1 MSEILSSPCPRGG
14 RRAPK
19 ERDGWGA
26 APDVARSQNRLIT
39 IHASGAESL
48 LDSFQYAGYVRKYF
62 IIPEANYLIATLLD
76 QLCAP
81 GVLRGAI
88 AMLGAVELDYQSR
101 LRAGEVRDEVAD
113 RELSAKTKI
122 GKSSGSKTR
131 PELLFGIGL
140 VVTQLTTAMVG

>member
-19 ERDGWGA
+19 ERDGWVQRRTSHIA
-26 APDVARSQNRLIT
+26 KRLIT

-81 GVLRGAI
+81 GVLRDAGEV
-88 AMLGAVELDYQSR
+88 LGAVELDCQSR
-101 LRAGEVRDEVAD
+101 LRASEVRDEIAD

-122 GKSSGSKTR
+122 GKSSKSKTR

-140 VVTQLTTAMVG
+140 AVTQLTTAMVG